1 MAIERRAALRLLAG
15 GVAGSLL
22 PLSSSVEAA
31 ASGARLYLSAR
42 ADTAGGYRV
51 SGFSAEGDRFLDLPL
66 PARGH
71 SFAVRPGSRVAVHF
85 ARRPGRFALVLDLER
100 SAVTRRLETPADRHF
115 YGHGVFSNDGRLLY
129 ATENDFDG
137 DRGVVGVYDAAND
150 YRRIGELESHGIGP
164 HDIRLLSDGETL
176 VVANGG
182 IATRPDLPRIKL
194 NLPTMA
200 PSLCLVDRRAGTL
213 LQERRLDPALHQL
226 SIRHLAVGPEDT
238 VAVAMQYEGP
248 AGDLVPLV
256 AVWRGVE
263 GLRLL
268 RGPAADLRA
277 MKHYCGSV
285 CFDPSG
291 RTIAASAPRGGLVTF
306 WDVSAGRYLSSTR
319 VPDGCGVAPGTRP
332 AEFLA
337 SSGQG
342 GVVVID
348 ARSDMARP
356 FSVSRL
362 QNGRWDNHLVAV
374 SATQPLHA
382 GGHRSP
388 WGGAIV

>member
-1 MAIERRAALRLLAG
+1 MAINRRDTLRLLAG
-15 GVAGSLL
+15 GVVGSLL

-31 ASGARLYLSAR
+31 ASGARRYLSAR

-51 SGFSAEGDRFLDLPL
+51 SGFSASGTLLFDLPL
-66 PARGH
+66 PGRGH
-71 SFAVRPGSRVAVHF
+71 SFAVRPGGHTAVHF
-85 ARRPGRFALVLDLER
+85 ARRPGRFALVVDLVR
-100 SAVTRRLETPADRHF
+100 GAVDRRLETPADRHF
-115 YGHGVFSNDGRLLY
+115 YGHGVFSLDGRLLY
-129 ATENDFDG
+129 ATENDFSG
-137 DRGVVGVYDAAND
+137 ERGVIGVYDANAD

-164 HDIRLLSDGETL
+164 HDIHLLSDGETL

-182 IATRPDLPRIKL
+182 IATRPDLPRVKL

-200 PSLCLVDRRAGTL
+200 PSLCLVDRRDGTL

-268 RGPAADLRA
+268 RGPAAVLRA

-291 RTIAASAPRGGLVTF
+291 RAIAVSAPRGGLVTF
-306 WDVSAGRYLSSTR
+306 WDVGAGRYLSSAR
-319 VPDGCGVAPGTRP
+319 VPDGCGVAPGKEP
-332 AEFLA
+332 NEFLA
-337 SSGQG
+337 SSGPG

-348 ARSDMARP
+348 ARSGRARP
-356 FSVSRL
+356 FSVNRL

-374 SATQPLHA
+374 STP
-382 GGHRSP
+382 
-388 WGGAIV
+388 

>member
-15 GVAGSLL
+15 GVVGSLL
-22 PLSSSVEAA
+22 RPSSSVEAA
-31 ASGARLYLSAR
+31 ASGARRYLSAR

-51 SGFSAEGDRFLDLPL
+51 SDFSASGTLLFDLPL
-66 PARGH
+66 PGRGH
-71 SFAVRPGSRVAVHF
+71 SFAVRPGGHTAVHF
-85 ARRPGRFALVLDLER
+85 ARRPGRFALVVDLVR
-100 SAVTRRLETPADRHF
+100 GAVDRRLETPAERHF
-115 YGHGVFSNDGRLLY
+115 YGHGVFSRDGRRLY
-129 ATENDFDG
+129 ATENDFG
-137 DRGVVGVYDAAND
+137 GERGVVGVYDAVDD
-150 YRRIGELESHGIGP
+150 YRRIGELKSHGIGP

-182 IATRPDLPRIKL
+182 IATRPDLPRVKL

-200 PSLCLVDRRAGTL
+200 PSLCLVDRRDGML

-238 VAVAMQYEGP
+238 IAVAMQYEGP

-268 RGPAADLRA
+268 RGPAAVMRA

-291 RTIAASAPRGGLVTF
+291 RTIAVSAPRGGIVTF
-306 WDVSAGRYLSSTR
+306 WDVGAGRYLSSAR
-319 VPDGCGVAPGTRP
+319 VPDGCGLAPGAHP
-332 AEFLA
+332 GEFLA

-348 ARSDMARP
+348 ARSGTTRP
-356 FSVSRL
+356 L
-362 QNGRWDNHLVAV
+362 AIDDLKTARWDNHLVVV
-374 SATQPLHA
+374 STP
-382 GGHRSP
+382 
-388 WGGAIV
+388 

>member
-1 MAIERRAALRLLAG
+1 MAIERRAVLRLLAG
-15 GVAGSLL
+15 GVAGALL
-22 PLSSSVEAA
+22 PLPVRAVA
-31 ASGARLYLSAR
+31 GGQLYLSAR
-42 ADTAGGYRV
+42 SDGAGGYRV
-51 SGFSAEGDRFLDLPL
+51 SGFSADGARFLDLSL
-66 PARGH
+66 PGRSH
-71 SFAVRPGSRVAVHF
+71 SFAIRPGGRTAVHF
-85 ARRPGRFALVLDLER
+85 ARRPGRFALVLDLARGAIE
-100 SAVTRRLETPADRHF
+100 STLNTPADRHF
-115 YGHGVFSNDGRLLY
+115 YGHGVFSRDGRLLY
-129 ATENDFDG
+129 ATENDFG
-137 DRGVVGVYDAAND
+137 GERGVIGVYDAAND
-150 YRRIGELESHGIGP
+150 YRRVGELESHGIGP
-164 HDIRLLSDGETL
+164 HEIGLLADGETL

-182 IATRPDLPRIKL
+182 IATQPDLPRVKL

-200 PSLCLVDRRAGTL
+200 PSLCLVDRRDGTL
-213 LQERRLDPALHQL
+213 LQALRLAPALHQL
-226 SIRHLAVGPEDT
+226 GIRHLAMGPEDT

-256 AVWRGVE
+256 ALWRADE

-268 RGPAADLRA
+268 PGSASVLRA

-291 RTIAASAPRGGLVTF
+291 RAIAVSAPRGGIVTF
-306 WDVSAGRYLSSTR
+306 WDVSAGHYLSSAR
-319 VPDGCGVAPGTRP
+319 VPDGCGVAPGARP

-348 ARSDMARP
+348 ARSGKARP

-374 SATQPLHA
+374 SAT
-382 GGHRSP
+382 
-388 WGGAIV
+388 

>member
-1 MAIERRAALRLLAG
+1 MAIERRAVLRLLAG
-15 GVAGSLL
+15 GVVGSFL

-42 ADTAGGYRV
+42 ADAGGGYRV
-51 SGFSAEGDRFLDLPL
+51 SGFSADGARFLDLPL
-66 PARGH
+66 PGRGH
-71 SFAVRPGSRVAVHF
+71 SFAVRSGRRTAVHF
-85 ARRPGRFALVLDLER
+85 SRRPGHIALVLDLER
-100 SAVTRRLETPADRHF
+100 GAVTRRLETPADRHF

-129 ATENDFDG
+129 ATENDFG
-137 DRGVVGVYDAAND
+137 GGRGVIGVYDATND
-150 YRRIGELESHGIGP
+150 YGRIGELESHGIGP

-182 IATRPDLPRIKL
+182 IATRPDLPRVKL

-200 PSLCLVDRRAGTL
+200 PSLCLVDRHAGTL

-226 SIRHLAVGPEDT
+226 SIRHLAVSPEDT

-256 AVWRGVE
+256 ALWRSNE

-268 RGPAADLRA
+268 QGPAVVLRA

-291 RTIAASAPRGGLVTF
+291 RTIAVSAPRGGLVTF

-319 VPDGCGVAPGTRP
+319 VPDSCGVAPGAHP
-332 AEFLA
+332 GEFLA

-342 GVVVID
+342 GVVIID
-348 ARSDMARP
+348 ARSGATGPLAIDGLETA
-356 FSVSRL
+356 
-362 QNGRWDNHLVAV
+362 RWDNHLVPV
-374 SATQPLHA
+374 SAP
-382 GGHRSP
+382 
-388 WGGAIV
+388 